1 MYRASEIWIQSGTP
15 IYVCMLSCSVLLDS
29 FIHDMISRKKGKV
42 EREGNKTEK
51 IRAKTSQSLQKTLVY
66 TSNKVE

>member
-1 MYRASEIWIQSGTP
+1 MYRASEIWIQADTP
-15 IYVCMLSCSVLLDS
+15 VYVCMLSCSVVSDS

-51 IRAKTSQSLQKTLVY
+51 NQS
-66 TSNKVE
+66 